1 MIKVCNIISLIYNF
15 FETLFKILES
25 LPIVTFFVL
34 YKFYNIFVATAGI
47 AISSIIV
54 TAITY
59 VKTKSLSKF
68 SIFNTIILLV
78 LSGLTISL
86 GDSKFVKMKPTA
98 IYSFVAIFLTVDLL
112 YLKKYYVQKLYS
124 QILQDKLIDTNIW
137 KKITSQLIIVLV
149 LIGSLNEV
157 IWRFIGEEAWVNFKV
172 FIVPLIL
179 IFVLLIHIN
188 FLSKKTST

>member
-1 MIKVCNIISLIYNF
+1 
-15 FETLFKILES
+15 LFKILES

-68 SIFNTIILLV
+68 SIFNTIILLI

-137 KKITSQLIIVLV
+137 KKITSQWIVVLV

-157 IWRFIGEEAWVNFKV
+157 TWRFIGEEAWVNFKV

-188 FLSKKTST
+188 SLSKKTST